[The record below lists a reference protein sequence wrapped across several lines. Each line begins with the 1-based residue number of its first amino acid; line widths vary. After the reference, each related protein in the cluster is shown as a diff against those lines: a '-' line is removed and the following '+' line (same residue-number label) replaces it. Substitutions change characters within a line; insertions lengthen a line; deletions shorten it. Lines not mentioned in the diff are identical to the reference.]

1 MPTRSGVRISALQS
15 DLDELTKVDISSTT
29 TTATISTEGTK
40 DMILN
45 TNEGTDS
52 GRIIIYDGSAG
63 DIGLDPKGDVV
74 VNDGDIQL
82 KPTTISTAHI
92 KVPSGSLDIR
102 CANNL
107 KIGTDGADSVRIGRD
122 NTTAA
127 KVHIRSGSDDDLVVS
142 NSKVG
147 IGTDSPAHELDVAG
161 DVKVTGD
168 IILDDGGSLKE
179 AGGTAAITFDGSG
192 HVTKIGQDS
201 PSSSDVLT
209 YDGSKWVATAP
220 TVGDITGVTAGTG
233 LSGGGTSGAVTVN
246 VEAAQTGI
254 TSLLATDIKIGE
266 DDETKIDFEDGDH
279 INFYADNTKR
289 VSVSDAGLTVH
300 SGSVETA
307 TIDYTDGDSAIT
319 IADGG
324 ACTFAAGITS
334 NAASNTFGTT
344 TLGTTTAG
352 ALTADSLAVDNISI
366 NGTEIDLSSGDLTID
381 VAGDIK
387 LDAGGADVEFLNAG
401 TEFGLIGA
409 DGSNNMIIE
418 STVQDKDI
426 LFKGDDNGS
435 VITALTLDMSEEGAA
450 TFNGSVTANGPI
462 AADGSLTVSG
472 ATPRVTIGNGG
483 EGDSNLLF
491 DGHSADFR
499 IGIDDGTDK
508 LEIGAGTAHGTTAAI
523 IVDSSGEVVKI
534 GQDSPSNDEVLSW
547 DGSNNKVIWSARSG
561 GGSGAVASVSN
572 GSNNRIAT
580 FTSSDDLNGEA
591 NLEFDGTD
599 LSIGGAGKLEF
610 RDTGIH
616 ISSDEDGHLQIT
628 ADAHVTTSGFP
639 SNENAI
645 GTSATSLPSIFS
657 ADGDYTGDTIKL
669 LNDTTVKGHIYY
681 LSDHPGWTEAQADN
695 TSDGGAGEML
705 AMAVG
710 TNSNTHGML
719 VKGFMRIDSGN
730 YNGTADIGKIGY
742 LSDDTA
748 GQIDFTA
755 PDESGEVVRVLGHC
769 LQKDGSNHILFYFN
783 PSNDYVEIA

>member
-1 MPTRSGVRISALQS
+1 MVISGDLTVNGATATVSTTNTVVEDKIIELGNGVTGTPSGDAGVIIERGSSDNAAIVWDESRDEFVLGTTSATGASTGDLTVTPGNLSVERIGAGTEQAEAEVHAKRDAASGVQYS
-15 DLDELTKVDISSTT
+15 
-29 TTATISTEGTK
+29 TTATVIAEDDARPS
-40 DMILN
+40 IQL
-45 TNEGTDS
+45 
-52 GRIIIYDGSAG
+52 AG
-63 DIGLDPKGDVV
+63 AANNIGLIQFGDNAAVASGQIYY
-74 VNDGDIQL
+74 DH
-82 KPTTISTAHI
+82 STD
-92 KVPSGSLDIR
+92 KLRVD
-102 CANNL
+102 C
-107 KIGTDGADSVRIGRD
+107 
-122 NTTAA
+122 
-127 KVHIRSGSDDDLVVS
+127 
-142 NSKVG
+142 
-147 IGTDSPAHELDVAG
+147 
-161 DVKVTGD
+161 
-168 IILDDGGSLKE
+168 GGS
-179 AGGTAAITFDGSG
+179 
-192 HVTKIGQDS
+192 
-201 PSSSDVLT
+201 SD
-209 YDGSKWVATAP
+209 
-220 TVGDITGVTAGTG
+220 
-233 LSGGGTSGAVTVN
+233 
-246 VEAAQTGI
+246 
-254 TSLLATDIKIGE
+254 
-266 DDETKIDFEDGDH
+266 
-279 INFYADNTKR
+279 R
-289 VSVSDAGLTVH
+289 LTVDS
-300 SGSVETA
+300 SGNVNIAGELQA
-307 TIDYTDGDSAIT
+307 TNIGYTDGDNAIT

-334 NAASNTFGTT
+334 NAASNTFGST

-352 ALTADSLAVDNISI
+352 ALTADSLSVDNISI

-409 DGSNNMIIE
+409 DGSNNMVIE
-418 STVQDKDI
+418 STIQDKNI

-435 VITALTLDMSEEGAA
+435 EITALTLDMSAAGDA
-450 TFNGSVTANGPI
+450 TFNHDVKVTGDI
-462 AADGSLTVSG
+462 ILDDGGSLKE
-472 ATPRVTIGNGG
+472 AGG
-483 EGDSNLLF
+483 
-491 DGHSADFR
+491 
-499 IGIDDGTDK
+499 
-508 LEIGAGTAHGTTAAI
+508 TAAI
-523 IVDSSGEVVKI
+523 TFDGSGEVTKI
-534 GQDSPSNDEVLSW
+534 GQDTPSNNQVLTW
-547 DGSNNKVIWSARSG
+547 DNGNSKVVWADA

-599 LSIGGAGKLEF
+599 LSIAAAGKLEF

-669 LNDTTVKGHIYY
+669 LNDTTTKGHVYY
-681 LSDHPGWTEAQADN
+681 LSDHPGWEEAQANDTN
-695 TSDGGAGEML
+695 DGGPGDML

-755 PDESGEVVRVLGHC
+755 PAGSGEVVRVLGHC

>member
-1 MPTRSGVRISALQS
+1 MTRRLTTIDAAEASEDLAAGTVDGDLTISGNLQ
-15 DLDELTKVDISSTT
+15 VDGTT
-29 TTATISTEGTK
+29 TTVNSTTVSVDDKNIELGATDSPTDSTADGGGITLKGSTDKTISWEN
-40 DMILN
+40 DDN
-45 TNEGTDS
+45 RWHFNQ
-52 GRIIIYDGSAG
+52 
-63 DIGLDPKGDVV
+63 GLDL
-74 VNDGDIQL
+74 DGDIYFS
-82 KPTTISTAHI
+82 PSSISTAHI
-92 KVPSGSLDIR
+92 QVPSGSLDIR
-102 CANNL
+102 CANSL
-107 KIGTDGADSVRIGRD
+107 KVGTDGADSVRIGRT

-127 KVHIRSGSDDDLVVS
+127 KVYLRSGNDDDLVVS
-142 NSKVG
+142 NGKIG
-147 IGTDSPAHELDVAG
+147 IGTDSPAHELDVDG
-161 DVKVTGD
+161 DVHVSGEVK
-168 IILDDGGSLKE
+168 
-179 AGGTAAITFDGSG
+179 TAN
-192 HVTKIGQDS
+192 IG
-201 PSSSDVLT
+201 
-209 YDGSKWVATAP
+209 
-220 TVGDITGVTAGTG
+220 
-233 LSGGGTSGAVTVN
+233 
-246 VEAAQTGI
+246 
-254 TSLLATDIKIGE
+254 
-266 DDETKIDFEDGDH
+266 
-279 INFYADNTKR
+279 
-289 VSVSDAGLTVH
+289 
-300 SGSVETA
+300 
-307 TIDYTDGDSAIT
+307 YTDGDNAITIADGGACTFAAGITSTASGNTFGTTTLGATTADSLSVDNISINGTEIDLSSGDLTIDVAGDIKLDAGGADVEFLNAGTEFGLIGADGSNNMVIEATIADKDILFKGTDGSSEITALTLDISEAGNASFNADVNVGGEVQTAKVAYTDGDDAIT

-409 DGSNNMIIE
+409 DGSNNMVIE
-418 STVQDKDI
+418 STIQDKNI

-435 VITALTLDMSEEGAA
+435 EITALTLDMSAAGDA
-450 TFNGSVTANGPI
+450 TFNHDVKVTGDI
-462 AADGSLTVSG
+462 LLDDGGSLKE
-472 ATPRVTIGNGG
+472 AGG
-483 EGDSNLLF
+483 
-491 DGHSADFR
+491 
-499 IGIDDGTDK
+499 
-508 LEIGAGTAHGTTAAI
+508 TAAI
-523 IVDSSGEVVKI
+523 PLDGSGEVTKI
-534 GQDSPSNDEVLSW
+534 GQDSPSNNQVLTW
-547 DGSNNKVIWSARSG
+547 DNGNSKVVWADA

-599 LSIGGAGKLEF
+599 LSIAAAGKLEF

-645 GTSATSLPSIFS
+645 GTSATSIPSVFG
-657 ADGDYTGDTIKL
+657 ADGDCTGDIIKL
-669 LNDTTVKGHIYY
+669 LNDTTTKGHIYY
-681 LSDHPGWTEAQADN
+681 LADDPAWEEAQANDTN
-695 TSDGGAGEML
+695 DGGPGDML

-730 YNGTADIGKIGY
+730 YNGTAGIGKIGY

-755 PDESGEVVRVLGHC
+755 PAGSGEVVRVVGHC

>member
-1 MPTRSGVRISALQS
+1 MSVRTGIRIAGFPV
-15 DLDELTKVDISSTT
+15 ETT
-29 TTATISTEGTK
+29 ETATSLTVTTESTR
-40 DMILN
+40 DLILN
-45 TNEGTDS
+45 TNEGTNS
-52 GRIIIYDGSAG
+52 GSITIHDGTAG
-63 DIGLDPKGDVV
+63 DIELAPKGAVV
-74 VNDGDIQL
+74 VEDGDIEL

-92 KVPSGSLDIR
+92 KTTGSLDVR
-102 CANNL
+102 CTDNMRL
-107 KIGTDGADSVRIGRD
+107 GTDDADSVRIGRT
-122 NTTAA
+122 NTALA
-127 KVHIRSGSDDDLVVS
+127 KVYIRSGSDDDLVVS

-147 IGTDSPAHELDVAG
+147 IGVDDPSEALEIDGDIQLSPTASSTAHVKVPSGSLDIRCANSLKIGTDGADSVRIGRTNTTAAKVYLRSGNDDDLVVSNGKIGIGTDSPAHELDVAG
-161 DVKVTGD
+161 DVHVSGEVK
-168 IILDDGGSLKE
+168 
-179 AGGTAAITFDGSG
+179 TAN
-192 HVTKIGQDS
+192 IG
-201 PSSSDVLT
+201 
-209 YDGSKWVATAP
+209 
-220 TVGDITGVTAGTG
+220 
-233 LSGGGTSGAVTVN
+233 
-246 VEAAQTGI
+246 
-254 TSLLATDIKIGE
+254 
-266 DDETKIDFEDGDH
+266 
-279 INFYADNTKR
+279 
-289 VSVSDAGLTVH
+289 
-300 SGSVETA
+300 
-307 TIDYTDGDSAIT
+307 YTDGDNAIT

-352 ALTADSLAVDNISI
+352 ALTADSLTVDNISI

-409 DGSNNMIIE
+409 DGSNNMLIE
-418 STVQDKDI
+418 STIQDKDI
-426 LFKGDDNGS
+426 LFKGDDGGS
-435 VITALTLDMSEEGAA
+435 EITALTLDMSEEGAA
-450 TFNGSVTANGPI
+450 TFNSSVTANGPI

-472 ATPRVTIGNGG
+472 TTPRVTIGDGG
-483 EGDSNLLF
+483 EEDTNLLF
-491 DGHSADFR
+491 DGHAADFR

-561 GGSGAVASVSN
+561 GGGGAVASVSN

-645 GTSATSLPSIFS
+645 GTSATSIPSVFG
-657 ADGDYTGDTIKL
+657 ADGDCTGDIIKL
-669 LNDTTVKGHIYY
+669 LNDTTTKGHIYY
-681 LSDHPGWTEAQADN
+681 LSDHPSWEEAQANDTN
-695 TSDGGAGEML
+695 DGGPGEML

-710 TNSNTHGML
+710 TNSNNDGML

-755 PDESGEVVRVLGHC
+755 PAGSGEVVRVVGHC

>member
-289 VSVSDAGLTVH
+289 VSVSDAVLTVH